1 MKIINFIKFHQCK
14 CLSALYCWDEIKPDC
29 RNAEKNLLS
38 KLLVFCLNVVS
49 IKNFSSILQDT
60 EYSCVVKMPSHEF
73 QRICRDLS
81 QIGESMVICCTKE
94 GVKFSASGDLGTGW
108 YRICNNNFQKILVT
122 LFSFSAE
129 K

>member
-1 MKIINFIKFHQCK
+1 MPIYWWDKIKSDYRNMKREKSGLVQTPSVLSDWSNHYNF
-14 CLSALYCWDEIKPDC
+14 L
-29 RNAEKNLLS
+29 
-38 KLLVFCLNVVS
+38 
-49 IKNFSSILQDT
+49 SILQDT

-108 YRICNNNFQKILVT
+108 
-122 LFSFSAE
+122 
-129 K
+129 